1 MKVEMENQE
10 GNRIRLDIEVEKE
23 KVDEALE
30 KAYRKVVKEVKIPG
44 FRKGKV
50 PRKVLEARLGEEV
63 LYQDAIEILVPPVLA
78 EALQEKE
85 IEPIDQPTL
94 EDIHF
99 QKGEP
104 AKLQVMVEVEPEV
117 ELGKYTGLDVE
128 KPEIS
133 IDKED
138 VDQVLE
144 QYREQQAAL
153 VTSEREEVQD
163 DDFVVIDFEGFH
175 DGEPFEGGQG
185 EDYTLG
191 IGTNTFIPGFEEQL
205 IGARVGEE
213 KEIQVT
219 FPEDY
224 REESLAGKEV
234 TFKVKIKEIKE
245 RELPPLDDELAQ
257 TVGEYE
263 SLEELKEEIEKN
275 MRQKAENDSQ
285 AKFEND
291 VMDAI
296 AGDVKVDIPEKLVEQ
311 RMDEMYKETDSN
323 VQQKGISLEDYLQMT
338 GVTKDQW
345 MEENRPYAEKQV
357 RNRLIIDA
365 IAQKEGFTI
374 SDEEIEEK
382 MDEIVKDS
390 EHDTEQFKTLL
401 KAQGYDKMLEK
412 DLLREKVLNFLWEE
426 NKKQTEKEQ
435 DQDQKDKTEE

>member
-1 MKVEMENQE
+1 MKVEMEKLE
-10 GNRIRLDIEVEKE
+10 GNQIRLDIEVEKE
-23 KVDEALE
+23 KVDDALE
-30 KAYRKVVKEVKIPG
+30 KAYRKVVREVKIPG

-63 LYQDAIEILVPPVLA
+63 LYQDAIEILVPPVLG

-104 AKLQVMVEVEPEV
+104 AKLQVLVEVEPEV
-117 ELGKYTGLDVE
+117 GLGKYTGLEVE
-128 KPEIS
+128 KQEVS
-133 IDKED
+133 IEQKD
-138 VDQVLE
+138 VDEVLE

-153 VTSEREEVQD
+153 VSSDREEVRD
-163 DDFVVIDFEGFH
+163 GDFVVIDFEGFL
-175 DGEPFEGGQG
+175 DGEPFEGGKG

-191 IGTNTFIPGFEEQL
+191 IGTKTFIPGFEEQL
-205 IGARVGEE
+205 VGAKVGEE

-224 REESLAGKEV
+224 QEESLAGKEV
-234 TFKVKIKEIKE
+234 TFKVQVKEIKE

-263 SLEELKEEIEKN
+263 NLEELKKEIEGN
-275 MRQKAENDSQ
+275 MRQRAVNETQ
-285 AKFEND
+285 ARFENE
-291 VMDAI
+291 VLEAI
-296 AGDVKVDIPEKLVEQ
+296 AQDVKVDIPEKLVEQ
-311 RMDEMYKETDSN
+311 RMDDMFKEADAN
-323 VQQKGISLEDYLQMT
+323 IQQKGIKLEDYLKMT
-338 GVTKDQW
+338 GVSKEDW

-365 IAQKEGFTI
+365 IAEKEGFNV
-374 SDEEIEEK
+374 SDEEIEDK
-382 MDEIVKDS
+382 MDEIVGES
-390 EHDTEQFKTLL
+390 EHDPAQFKTIL

-412 DLLREKVLNFLWEE
+412 DMLREKVLNFLWEK
-426 NKKQTEKEQ
+426 NKKQTEGEKEE
-435 DQDQKDKTEE
+435 DRE